1 MKILAIGSHPD
12 DIEYGCGGTL
22 LIAKRKKYEINL
34 LVVTQGQAG
43 GAWALRKKEQERA
56 AKKLNAKLIWGGMQD
71 TKVELNRELIQL
83 LEKSIS
89 EVNPDIIFVTSPQDT
104 HQDHRNVAT
113 AVISAA
119 RHIKNVLFYE
129 EPSSIHFQP
138 CVYVNI
144 TKVIREK
151 AKLLRLHKSQECNTS
166 VKGLNIVE
174 SAEACS
180 IYRGFQDRVKYAE
193 GFLPLH
199 LEMSE
204 FKW

>member
-1 MKILAIGSHPD
+1 MGSQKEGAGESREKTERQAYLGRHA
-12 DIEYGCGGTL
+12 G
-22 LIAKRKKYEINL
+22 YE
-34 LVVTQGQAG
+34 
-43 GAWALRKKEQERA
+43 
-56 AKKLNAKLIWGGMQD
+56 
-71 TKVELNRELIQL
+71 VELNRELIQL